1 MATVLVVDDQASIR
15 ELLRLVLLRLGHD
28 VITAADG
35 AEGLAAARQHRPEL
49 VVSDVVMPGRSGL
62 ELLQDLAAEPRLRD
76 TPVLLTSATADPEVA
91 SAPAFRFVPKPF
103 RLEELERA
111 VEDALASRRAAA

>member
-35 AEGLAAARQHRPEL
+35 EEALAVARAHRPAL
-49 VVSDVVMPGRSGL
+49 VVSDVAMPRKNGL
-62 ELLQDLAAEPRLRD
+62 ELLQDLAAEPRLRN
-76 TPVLLTSATADPEVA
+76 TPVLLTSAVPPEQVAD
-91 SAPAFRFVPKPF
+91 APVFRFVPKPF

-111 VEDALASRRAAA
+111 IEDALTFGRAAA

>member
-35 AEGLAAARQHRPEL
+35 EEALAAAREHHPAL
-49 VVSDVVMPGRSGL
+49 VLSDVAMPRRSGL
-62 ELLQDLAAEPRLRD
+62 DLLQDLAAEPRLRN
-76 TPVLLTSATADPEVA
+76 TPVVLTSAACQVDYDEAAV
-91 SAPAFRFVPKPF
+91 FRFVPKPF
-103 RLEELERA
+103 RLEELEQA
-111 VEDALASRRAAA
+111 VEDALAWGRAAA

>member
-35 AEGLAAARQHRPEL
+35 AEALVVAREHRPAL
-49 VVSDVVMPGRSGL
+49 VVSDVAMPGRSGL
-62 ELLQDLAAEPRLRD
+62 DLLQDLLAEPRLRD
-76 TPVLLTSATADPEVA
+76 TPVVLTSAGSDPDLAD
-91 SAPAFRFVPKPF
+91 APAFRFVPKPF
-103 RLEELERA
+103 RLEELEQA
-111 VEDALASRRAAA
+111 IADALEQGRAAA

>member
-35 AEGLAAARQHRPEL
+35 AEALVVAREHRPAL
-49 VVSDVVMPGRSGL
+49 VVSDVAMPGRSGL
-62 ELLQDLAAEPRLRD
+62 DLLQDLLAEPRLRD
-76 TPVLLTSATADPEVA
+76 TPVVLTSAGSDPALAD
-91 SAPAFRFVPKPF
+91 APAFRFVPKPF
-103 RLEELERA
+103 RLEELEQA
-111 VEDALASRRAAA
+111 IADALEQGRAAA

>member
-35 AEGLAAARQHRPEL
+35 EEGLAAARQHRPEL

>member
-35 AEGLAAARQHRPEL
+35 EEGLAAARQHRPEL

-91 SAPAFRFVPKPF
+91 NAPAFRFVPKPF

>member
-35 AEGLAAARQHRPEL
+35 EEALAVAREHRPAL
-49 VVSDVVMPGRSGL
+49 VLSDVAMPGRSGL
-62 ELLQDLAAEPRLRD
+62 DLLQDLAAEPGLRN
-76 TPVLLTSATADPEVA
+76 TPVVLTSAATQVDYDEAAV
-91 SAPAFRFVPKPF
+91 FRFVPKPF
-103 RLEELERA
+103 RLDELEQA
-111 VEDALASRRAAA
+111 VEDALAWGRAAA